1 MPTTIIPGN
10 DITRSEADKYGV
22 NQIPSRERSFELEFR
37 WLESVQS
44 QAESARIPWIAQLA
58 RELRDKI
65 PAFIKVLE
73 SEDLKNVA
81 DKAE

>member
-1 MPTTIIPGN
+1 M
-10 DITRSEADKYGV
+10 

-37 WLESVQS
+37 WLVDVEK
-44 QAESARIPWIAQLA
+44 QAKSARIPWIETLA

-73 SEDLKNVA
+73 SEDLKNLA